1 MSFPN
6 KLIFNKF
13 IEFLIPNLN
22 FLTQTIK
29 FAIFIINVDSK
40 NIFFDHEEERKR
52 SYYNKKSSL
61 LPLLIFFVDNV
72 FYGISKS

>member
-52 SYYNKKSSL
+52 SYYNKKIKPSSSL
-61 LPLLIFFVDNV
+61 NFFC
-72 FYGISKS
+72 